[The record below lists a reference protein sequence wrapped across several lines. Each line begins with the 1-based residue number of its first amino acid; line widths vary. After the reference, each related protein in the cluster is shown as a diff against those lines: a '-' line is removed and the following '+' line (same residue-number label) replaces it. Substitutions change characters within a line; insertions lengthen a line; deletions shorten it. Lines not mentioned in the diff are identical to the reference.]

1 MSRSTSRATIRFKV
15 VEMLQQNW
23 ALIEPSAS
31 RVTVY
36 FIHDTGGVFDE
47 ILCASADAAAS
58 AMRLNGFSRFADDRT
73 AVPASPIAAVPS
85 PTTSQWSDL
94 LVRPLLENRMS
105 RHRQIQ
111 NLRRPR
117 DLLLRLLSGQIDV
130 EAA

>member
-1 MSRSTSRATIRFKV
+1 LLLAVIVLLRAAEPWMSRSTSRATIRFKV

-36 FIHDTGGVFDE
+36 FIHGAGGVFDE

-73 AVPASPIAAVPS
+73 AVPAPPS
-85 PTTSQWSDL
+85 PPF
-94 LVRPLLENRMS
+94 R
-105 RHRQIQ
+105 RQPHPNGPIYSSGRF
-111 NLRRPR
+111 RRT
-117 DLLLRLLSGQIDV
+117 
-130 EAA
+130 A